1 MKSGNDMRSDLSKKE
16 KAEIV
21 EKLCIS
27 VFTEIYKFLQLEI
40 DPEKKTHL
48 SKLLEHLK
56 KTKSYLYTIPA
67 LKSLACNYNYYQA
80 LQDIGGEDLSLRIS
94 SRMKDIIVEEAW
106 WTMMCKFDYLRRLYG
121 YAPESEGGFK
131 DQPEFR
137 KVLYSPDYERL
148 TQL

>member
-1 MKSGNDMRSDLSKKE
+1 MKLSNKQRE
-16 KAEIV
+16 EIV
-21 EKLCIS
+21 EKLCIT
-27 VFTEIYKFLQLEI
+27 VFTEIYTFLQLEI
-40 DPEKKTHL
+40 NPEKKTHL
-48 SKLLEHLK
+48 SKLLEYLK
-56 KTKSYLYTIPA
+56 KSKLYLYTIPA

-80 LQDIGGEDLSLRIS
+80 LQDLGYGDLSSRIQHN
-94 SRMKDIIVEEAW
+94 IVLEAW
-106 WTMMCKFDYLRRLYG
+106 ESMMCKFDYLRRLYG

>member
-1 MKSGNDMRSDLSKKE
+1 MTLSKKE
-16 KAEIV
+16 KAEIE

-27 VFTEIYKFLQLEI
+27 VFTEIYKFLQLNN
-40 DPEKKTHL
+40 DPEAKTHL
-48 SKLLEHLK
+48 YKLLEHLK

-67 LKSLACNYNYYQA
+67 LKSLACNFNYYQV
-80 LQDIGGEDLSLRIS
+80 LEDMGHGDLSS
-94 SRMKDIIVEEAW
+94 WMKDIIVEETW

-137 KVLYSPDYERL
+137 RVLYSPNYENL